1 MADYYLAIDLGAS
14 GGRLILGHVEAG
26 KLLLEEVHRFSN
38 TAQRKDGSLV
48 WDVDLIFSE
57 ITGGL
62 KKCAAWIKGGHTGSA
77 KNAGSSGG
85 PRPAGALRSLGIDTW
100 GVDYALINKKGELIK
115 PVYAYR
121 DSRTEPFF
129 KTAIPYEELYKITG
143 IAHQPFNTIYQVLAD
158 RAAGRLDR
166 AEFMFQL
173 PEYFSHRLAG
183 KLTTKEYN
191 EYTMAS
197 TTALLDAKK
206 KAWSKEI
213 FEKLDL
219 PLRLFKP
226 LREPPYDI
234 GCLSDELQRELGFN
248 ARVVMIASHDT
259 ASAVATV
266 EEGAL
271 YISSG
276 TWSLL
281 GVTGAPVLNDAA
293 RIAGYTNEGAHNGR
307 IRFLKN
313 IMGLWIIQ
321 SVRRELGEVHSFD
334 ELEVLAREAGKSAPA
349 GWTIDLNLPQ
359 FFAPSSMIGEIK
371 AEYHRLGKKIPE
383 SPGELAYSVYTSLAD
398 CYRTAILDLEKITGK
413 KYSSISVIG
422 GGSRNSY
429 LNDLTA
435 EYTGKPVHAGPAEA
449 TAAGNIL
456 LQMKAAGDPAVKGGF
471 SELTKSSFDIK
482 EFSN

>member
-14 GGRLILGHVEAG
+14 GGRLILGHVEKG

-38 TAQRKDGSLV
+38 NPQRKDGSLV
-48 WDVDLIFSE
+48 WDVDLIFNE
-57 ITGGL
+57 ITSGL
-62 KKCAAWIKGGHTGSA
+62 EKCAAWIRGGMTDGSG
-77 KNAGSSGG
+77 KIPG
-85 PRPAGALRSLGIDTW
+85 PNTLRSAGIDTW
-100 GVDYALINKKGELIK
+100 GVDYALIDKKGDLIK

-129 KTAIPYEELYKITG
+129 KTAIPYEKLYQITG

-158 RAAGRLDR
+158 RSAGRLER
-166 AEFMFQL
+166 AENMFQL

-183 KLTTKEYN
+183 KLGSKEFN

-197 TTALLDAKK
+197 TTALVDAKK
-206 KAWSKEI
+206 KVWAKEI

-234 GCLSDELQRELGFN
+234 GCLSEELQKKLGFN
-248 ARVVMIASHDT
+248 TRVVMIASHDT

-266 EEGAL
+266 KEGSL

-281 GVTGAPVLNDAA
+281 GITGDPVLSDAA
-293 RIAGYTNEGAHNGR
+293 RNAGYTNEGAHNGR

-313 IMGLWIIQ
+313 IMGLWVIQ
-321 SVRRELGEVHSFD
+321 SVRHELGDVHSFE
-334 ELEVLAREAGKSAPA
+334 ELEALAREAGKTAAP

-359 FFAPSSMIGEIK
+359 FFAPPSMIAEIK
-371 AEYHRLGKKIPE
+371 AEYRRLGKKVPE

-398 CYRTAILDLEKITGK
+398 CYRTAIADLEKITGH
-413 KYSSISVIG
+413 KYPAISVIG
-422 GGSRNSY
+422 GGSKNSY
-429 LNDLTA
+429 LNALTA
-435 EYTGKPVHAGPAEA
+435 TYTGKPVYAGPAEA

-456 LQMKAAGDPAVKGGF
+456 LQMKAAGDPAVKNGF
-471 SELTKSSFDIK
+471 AELAKSSFDIE
-482 EFSN
+482 EFLQ

>member
-1 MADYYLAIDLGAS
+1 MADYYLAVDLGAS
-14 GGRLILGHVEAG
+14 GGRLILGHVEGG

-38 TAQRKDGSLV
+38 APQRRDGSLI

-62 KKCAAWIKGGHTGSA
+62 EKCAGWIKGGPLSA
-77 KNAGSSGG
+77 GT
-85 PRPAGALRSLGIDTW
+85 LRSVGIDTW
-100 GVDYALINKKGELIK
+100 GVDYALVDREGELIA
-115 PVYAYR
+115 PVFAYR

-129 KTAIPYEELYKITG
+129 KTAIPYEELYRISG

-158 RAAGRLDR
+158 RAAGRFAK
-166 AEFMFQL
+166 AEHMYQL

-183 KLTTKEYN
+183 NLRSKEYN

-197 TTALLDAKK
+197 TTALVDAEKK
-206 KAWSKEI
+206 VWSKEI

-234 GCLSDELQRELGFN
+234 GCLSAELQKKLGFN

-266 EEGAL
+266 KEGSL

-281 GVTGAPVLNDAA
+281 GITGDPVLSGAA
-293 RIAGYTNEGAHNGR
+293 REAGYTNEGAHNGR

-313 IMGLWIIQ
+313 IMGLWVIQ
-321 SVRRELGEVHSFD
+321 SVRHELGDAHSFE
-334 ELEVLAREAGKSAPA
+334 ELEALAREAGKTAPA

-359 FFAPSSMIGEIK
+359 FFAPSSMIAEIK
-371 AEYHRLGKKIPE
+371 AEYRRLGQKAPE
-383 SPGELAYSVYTSLAD
+383 TPGELAYSVYTSLAN
-398 CYRTAILDLEKITGK
+398 CYKIAIADLENITGRT
-413 KYSSISVIG
+413 YPAISVIG
-422 GGSRNSY
+422 GGSKNSY
-429 LNDLTA
+429 LNALTA
-435 EYTGKPVHAGPAEA
+435 EYAGKPVYAGPAEA

-456 LQMKAAGDPAVKGGF
+456 LQMKAAEDPAVKSGF
-471 SELTKSSFDIK
+471 ADLVRNSFDIK
-482 EFSN
+482 EFSY